1 MVLLNKLLEIIST
14 NADLTTAQLAAM
26 LNEKEENIISQLKD
40 FEKEGIL
47 KGSKAIINWDKAPDK
62 NVTAIIELTVTPKKE
77 TGFDEIAKT
86 IMKFHEVESIY
97 LMAGTYDFSIM
108 VRGSSI
114 QEISMFVSKKLSTLD
129 SVMSTATHFV
139 LTRYK
144 DSGIILCDEENKD
157 ERSNMLL

>member
-26 LNEKEENIISQLKD
+26 LNEKEENIISQLKN

-86 IMKFHEVESIY
+86 IMKFDEVESIY